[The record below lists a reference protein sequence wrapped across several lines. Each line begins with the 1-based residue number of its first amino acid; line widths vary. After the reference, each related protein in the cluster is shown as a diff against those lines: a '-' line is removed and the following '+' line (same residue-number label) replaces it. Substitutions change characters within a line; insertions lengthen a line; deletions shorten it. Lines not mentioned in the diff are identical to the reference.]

1 MYNLNEVMSMST
13 LNIFQPIRR
22 SAGRRDIKQA
32 PARSAARMPAALL
45 VAGLLTYGGLAQAA
59 PYFDTEAVVGAVT
72 QRLPSNWTRSTGSG
86 LRNGLVYLDEK
97 SVSYA
102 LSPLFP
108 ALWVEATG
116 SSMTATGAC
125 PALLSHS
132 FKLLQT
138 GDAQSLCRYHGNVV
152 LVVNTASQCG
162 YTNQYENLE
171 ALYRKYRDRG
181 LVVVGFPSNDFGGQ
195 EPGTNK
201 QIAEFCRTNFG
212 IEFPLYEKSSVARLA
227 ANQLYVELAKATG
240 QTPQWNFH
248 KYVIDRNGKPV
259 ASFAS
264 GVLPDSKEITTLIEK
279 LLAQKPASAKG

>member
-1 MYNLNEVMSMST
+1 MSIQ
-13 LNIFQPIRR
+13 IFVQPKRR
-22 SAGRRDIKQA
+22 FAGRPDIQQA
-32 PARSAARMPAALL
+32 QSRPAALSPAAIL
-45 VAGLLTYGGLAQAA
+45 IAAMLAYGGIAQAA
-59 PYFDTEAVVGAVT
+59 PYFDAQAVVDAFAQT
-72 QRLPSNWTRSTGSG
+72 LPSNWTRSAGNG

-102 LSPLFP
+102 LSPPFP
-108 ALWVEATG
+108 ALWVAATG
-116 SSMTATGAC
+116 SSMTATEAC

-201 QIAEFCRTNFG
+201 QIAEFCRTNYG
-212 IEFPLYEKSSVARLA
+212 IEFPLYEKSSVTRLA
-227 ANQLYVELAKATG
+227 ANPLYVELAKATG

-248 KYVIDRNGKPV
+248 KYLIDRNGKPV